1 MPHQPQRLLWALAL
15 TGAFLYACQS
25 ALARSDSLTA
35 RYGLTVLL
43 TAGATWWAGRGIPS
57 QRRAPF
63 PDPTILTL
71 AALAALSLWAALWW
85 LMDATDHVLQDVV
98 GPLGWPRAIV
108 ALDDRLLGL
117 NLTPI
122 SYELS
127 VLFSVVLIPLAQG
140 WLLWGWV
147 QPLLTVYLGPR
158 RALLAVGGL
167 GGALLTLSATQNV
180 APALPAGLAAL
191 PGYTLLALFAAL
203 TTYLSGSPWTGV
215 VVHSSF
221 AYASLAWQDDLFR
234 AFVGKGYFSPSWLTV
249 IVLGTLGATICLQ
262 LMRFRGERPLPPPSA
277 GRPLRRADGWPALVL
292 IIAVTALIARDVSA
306 RHDEAQRRSLPPT
319 SQTAQQ

>member
-1 MPHQPQRLLWALAL
+1 MPDRAHRTLWAVAL
-15 TGAFLYACQS
+15 TALFLYVGQS

-35 RYGLTVLL
+35 RHSLTMLL
-43 TAGATWWAGRGIPS
+43 TAGAAWWAGRGMPS
-57 QRRAPF
+57 RRRAPF

-85 LMDATDHVLQDVV
+85 LMDATDHVLQDTA
-98 GPLGWPRAIV
+98 GPLTWPRSIV
-108 ALDDRLLGL
+108 TLDDALPGIH
-117 NLTPI
+117 LTPI

-140 WLLWGWV
+140 WLLWGRV
-147 QPLLTVYLGPR
+147 QPVLMRHLGTR
-158 RALLAVGGL
+158 RALLAVAVL
-167 GGALLTLSATQNV
+167 GGALVTLSATQNV
-180 APALPAGLAAL
+180 APTLPAGLAAL
-191 PGYTLLALFAAL
+191 PGYTLLALLAAL

-234 AFVGKGYFSPSWLTV
+234 AFVGKGYFSPSWLTA
-249 IVLGTLGATICLQ
+249 IVLGILGTTVCLQ
-262 LMRFRGERPLPPPSA
+262 IMRFRGERPLPPPPA
-277 GRPLRRADGWPALVL
+277 ERPLRRADWWPVLVL

-306 RHDEAQRRSLPPT
+306 RHDEAQRRSLLTT